1 MSLLSL
7 ATWLTGVV
15 FNSLRNAKNQV
26 TLVSCMEVDSVA
38 MDSPSCLAVAAC
50 LAAKTRSVFIVG
62 RVCFV
67 SVFFV
72 TQGQKLGRNHGSLFE
87 LLDVVPMPDGVD
99 AKRQFV
105 TFEGCSGVDCRSGPG
120 VS

>member
-7 ATWLTGVV
+7 ASRLTGVV
-15 FNSLRNAKNQV
+15 FDSLRNAQNQV
-26 TLVSCMEVDSVA
+26 TLVSCMEVDSFA

-67 SVFFV
+67 SVFFCHARAEARAESRLAV
-72 TQGQKLGRNHGSLFE
+72 RI
-87 LLDVVPMPDGVD
+87 
-99 AKRQFV
+99 A
-105 TFEGCSGVDCRSGPG
+105 
-120 VS
+120 